1 MMRFGGSRQPYRMA
15 AMVGYAHDA
24 AQETGTCGNGTP
36 RTGAGRGV
44 RVEERP
50 TCLTLPLTK
59 VSKPPSAAVLI

>member
-1 MMRFGGSRQPYRMA
+1 MMRFGASRQPYRMA
-15 AMVGYAHDA
+15 AMVGYAHD

-50 TCLTLPLTK
+50 ACLTLPLTK
-59 VSKPPSAAVLI
+59 ASKHPSAAVLI